1 MTLFE
6 FESGLFKR
14 FLLIFAMFAAMP
26 VYAAVDPQ
34 PTDGIRQIMVKS
46 SDEIDVIM
54 SQVNIIEGNMP
65 TPLDP
70 SQNIVTTIDQP
81 GSYVLTG
88 SKVGGTIEI
97 ITSNVCLDLN
107 GWTVEGTAD
116 GTPIISID
124 DSFVTVKNGLVR
136 HGGATTAAA
145 DGAIEI
151 VGNPRGV
158 ELRDLSIVITNT
170 LTAINFSTAASEC
183 LVTDCVITG
192 SPLFTMGTA
201 GVRINVDPLV
211 TGSGIIVEN
220 CQIEGFTYGVYLEQG
235 NSLIV
240 KDCFITESTT
250 GISISSSCSGA
261 VVSNNII
268 LRPET
273 FGIYDSGD
281 LAASNSV
288 FNNIIVGCRG
298 FESTFAGDADTAT
311 YGNLAIN
318 YLGSS
323 SHYNVNVPL
332 QVSDLTTGTS
342 IGEYANIALS

>member
-1 MTLFE
+1 MTLC
-6 FESGLFKR
+6 KR

-70 SQNIVTTIDQP
+70 SQNIVTIDQP

-97 ITSNVCLDLN
+97 ITPNVCLDLN
-107 GWTVEGTAD
+107 GWTVEGTTD

-136 HGGATTAAA
+136 HGGATTVKT

-183 LVTDCVITG
+183 LIADCLITG
-192 SPLFTMGTA
+192 TPTLLTVRTA
-201 GVRINVDPLV
+201 GVKIDLDPLLS
-211 TGSGIIVEN
+211 GSSIIVEN

-240 KDCFITESTT
+240 RNCFLTENII
-250 GISISSSCSGA
+250 GINVGFYCPNT
-261 VVSNNII
+261 VVSNNIV
-268 LRPET
+268 LRPELL
-273 FGIYDSGD
+273 GIGD
-281 LAASNSV
+281 ASPVSSNSV
-288 FNNIIVGCRG
+288 IINNIIVGCRG
-298 FESTFAGDADTAT
+298 YESIFVNNTSAAV

-318 YLGSS
+318 YSGSM

-332 QVSDLTTGTS
+332 QVDATLLTTGTS
-342 IGEYANIALS
+342 IGEYANITLP